1 MGFNKLRE
9 VLLELHAKKRSGIL
23 RIERESSKKQLVLHN
38 GLLALAESNLP
49 QEHLARIMIKMRLL
63 PRAKMNGVASL
74 MKTGMTS
81 EEAILAQGSSVE
93 DVEKGRHEQAVVITR
108 SMLRWDRYTSCFYP
122 GEGMIR
128 YRVNL
133 GLQMPDLIAVL
144 APAASKPLPVPAETA
159 SDSQD
164 EMLEEMLVRFQ
175 SANLYE
181 ILSVGAEASQEEIQN
196 AYHEQAKKLHP
207 DRFQSSDFS
216 PEVRRK
222 AEQVFARINEAYFTL
237 KTPPSRAAYD
247 AKRFAP
253 GAKTA
258 EAKSGVAQPREMAE
272 ALFREGRVLLAKGDA
287 ATAVERLKGCVW
299 LCPEKADYHHYLGV
313 AQSKITS
320 LRKSAEQHLLRSIE
334 LEDLSADSHLA
345 LASLYIDV
353 NLPRKAELQLQQVL
367 LLDPENVEARK
378 LSAEL
383 KKLR

>member
-1 MGFNKLRE
+1 MGSNKLQE
-9 VLLELHAKKRSGIL
+9 ILADLHAKKRSGIL
-23 RIERESSKKQLVLHN
+23 RIERESAKKQLVLRN

-49 QEHLARIMIKMRLL
+49 QEHLARIMIKMRLM
-63 PRAKMNGVASL
+63 PRAKMKAIASL

-93 DVEKGRHEQAVVITR
+93 DVEKGRHEQAVVITK
-108 SMLRWDRYTSCFYP
+108 SLLGWNLCTSCFYP
-122 GEGMIR
+122 GEGMVR

-133 GLQMPDLIAVL
+133 GLQMPELIAVL
-144 APAASKPLPVPAETA
+144 APATSKPLPVPAGA
-159 SDSQD
+159 PSDSQD
-164 EMLEEMLVRFQ
+164 QMLEEVLIRFQ

-216 PEVRRK
+216 TEVRRK
-222 AEQVFARINEAYFTL
+222 AEQIFARINEAYFTL
-237 KTPPSRAAYD
+237 KNPYSRAVYD
-247 AKRFAP
+247 EKRFAP

-258 EAKSGVAQPREMAE
+258 EAKSGVAQPEEMAA
-272 ALFREGRVLLAKGDA
+272 ALFREGRILLAKGDA

-299 LCPEKADYHHYLGV
+299 LCPEKSAYHHYLGV

-320 LRKSAEQHLLRSIE
+320 LRKSAEQHLLKSIE
-334 LEDLSADSHLA
+334 LEDLTADSHLA